1 MTRADPITAA
11 GSCPCVGVVGAMLG
25 GGHGRLQ
32 GKHGLT
38 ADALRSLRVI
48 LWNGT
53 TVTASASQNSDLFW
67 GMKGARQNFG
77 VVPSATFETYA
88 QVPDGL
94 HYNADMVF
102 ADEALEQVI
111 GVINKLIPTQPAPL
125 ALHFIFFA
133 DPITL
138 EVSRRSYAVIPPGRR
153 NDAEGVT
160 SPSFP

>member
-1 MTRADPITAA
+1 MTLADHLTAA
-11 GSCPCVGVVGAMLG
+11 GSCPCVGVLGVMLG

-38 ADALRSLRVI
+38 TDALRSLRVI

-53 TVTASASQNSDLFW
+53 TVIASASQNSDLFW
-67 GMKGARQNFG
+67 GMKGAGQNFG
-77 VVPSATFETYA
+77 VVPSATLETYP

-111 GVINKLIPTQPAPL
+111 GVTNGLIPDQPAAL
-125 ALHFIFFA
+125 ALHFTFFA
-133 DPITL
+133 DPTTL
-138 EVSRRSYAVIPPGRR
+138 KVSRRSNAISL
-153 NDAEGVT
+153 AWKQ
-160 SPSFP
+160 S